1 MIFSISATEGRRLP
15 VVMDDRLAHMLEYLG
30 LGILVMM
37 ALAGWGERLVA
48 AHYTGGWLYGA
59 LFAISDEWHQL
70 FVPGRDASVQDAVF
84 DVFGVTIALMLV
96 LVMTRDGG
104 QR

>member
-1 MIFSISATEGRRLP
+1 MIFSVSGTEGGRIPAVL
-15 VVMDDRLAHMLEYLG
+15 DDRLAHLLEYLG
-30 LGILVMM
+30 LGILVMV
-37 ALAGWGERLVA
+37 ALAGWGERLAA

-70 FVPGRDASVQDAVF
+70 FVRGRDASVQDAVF
-84 DVFGVTIALMLV
+84 DVFGLTIALMLV
-96 LVMTRDGG
+96 LVMTREGG